1 MRCVIAVMAI
11 LLQPFTAVTSAQE
24 CPAIPTGPGFH
35 AGFGR
40 RDLTPPPGAGLAGYG
55 PDSRVARGYR
65 QRLKVRAMAL
75 RDDRG
80 ELLVFAV
87 ADLDYI
93 SGPLHRAVVAR
104 VKMCTGIDA
113 DGLLLSATHT
123 HSGPGQYAG
132 SKAIDEFA
140 TTVPGFDAGLLAFL
154 ARRISDA
161 VLEAV
166 ARMRPA
172 RAAWGQAPLWGITR
186 IRAWRAHSAE
196 PHGPPSEYEPDAAIR
211 GTPQGEVDPTLT
223 VFRVDT
229 ATAPDRFVPAGAWA
243 LFAVHGTG
251 IPAPNDLYDADVHGV
266 AARVF
271 ESGID
276 ADNGVT
282 VGLEARAVALFANG
296 AEGNTLPETRVMARE
311 CAPPV
316 QRRELR
322 PGSWRTPPGGDQW
335 LERPGHDAAGC
346 VAAGIEDTREVG
358 TRLGNAALA
367 LFRSLA
373 GRLDGGIRLSH
384 AFEHIPLRGEGAPE
398 GLCPRGRVGMAQF
411 AGAETRETRFLGFRW
426 FGLVPSG
433 MEPGGSSIHPS
444 AGCWSPKRTTPG
456 LLEKLLIGDHGFE
469 EAAQFL
475 VARVGNT
482 LIGAVPFEPTTTTG
496 ARLRRAMFDAS
507 RMNGPPDRMLVV
519 GLASNYLGYVSTR
532 LEYALVE
539 YEGAFTLY
547 GPGSEEVFS
556 RRLGTL
562 TRRLAESGWSSPGAT
577 IPEFQTWP
585 GAARTIVRFGTGE
598 QPSWRPVLRGVD
610 VLPDRVVLRWD
621 DDEPGWVIPHRG
633 AVVLVEKYA
642 AGAWRAVARDGT
654 LDLEVRVIKQKGT
667 RAKWEAHWLATPAA
681 GGRYRFRVPD
691 PGDPDFG
698 VSMEFSVPTK

>member
-1 MRCVIAVMAI
+1 
-11 LLQPFTAVTSAQE
+11 
-24 CPAIPTGPGFH
+24 
-35 AGFGR
+35 
-40 RDLTPPPGAGLAGYG
+40 
-55 PDSRVARGYR
+55 
-65 QRLKVRAMAL
+65 
-75 RDDRG
+75 
-80 ELLVFAV
+80 
-87 ADLDYI
+87 
-93 SGPLHRAVVAR
+93 
-104 VKMCTGIDA
+104 
-113 DGLLLSATHT
+113 
-123 HSGPGQYAG
+123 
-132 SKAIDEFA
+132 
-140 TTVPGFDAGLLAFL
+140 
-154 ARRISDA
+154 
-161 VLEAV
+161 
-166 ARMRPA
+166 
-172 RAAWGQAPLWGITR
+172 
-186 IRAWRAHSAE
+186 
-196 PHGPPSEYEPDAAIR
+196 
-211 GTPQGEVDPTLT
+211 
-223 VFRVDT
+223 
-229 ATAPDRFVPAGAWA
+229 VPAGAWA

-282 VGLEARAVALFANG
+282 IGLEPRAVAMFANG

-322 PGSWRTPPGGDQW
+322 PGSWRTPPGSDQW
-335 LERPGHDAAGC
+335 LKRAGHDAAGC

-358 TRLGNAALA
+358 TKLGNAALA
-367 LFRSLA
+367 LFRSLD
-373 GRLDGGIRLSH
+373 GRLNGGIRLSH
-384 AFEHIPLRGEGAPE
+384 AFEHIPLRGEGAPQ
-398 GLCPRGRVGMAQF
+398 GLCPRGRVGMAQS

-426 FGLVPSG
+426 FGIVPSG

-456 LLEKLLIGDHGFE
+456 LFEKLLIGDHGFE

-496 ARLRRAMFDAS
+496 ARLRRAMWDNS
-507 RMNGPPDRMLVV
+507 RVNDPPDRMLVV

-598 QPSWRPVLRGVD
+598 PPSWNPVLRGVD
-610 VLPDRVVLRWD
+610 VAAGRVVLRWD
-621 DDEPGWVIPHRG
+621 DDEPGWVIPQRAWSRRKPAAAGDRWRGTGRWISRSGSSSAREGAPSGKPTGWGLPLSACATGSGFRIRGIQDGASAWSSAQWRCGPRPQRADQAGCYRRSASTTASIPGSRPPSQASIVHG
-633 AVVLVEKYA
+633 AVRS
-642 AGAWRAVARDGT
+642 GASVGT
-654 LDLEVRVIKQKGT
+654 AIGFLTTG
-667 RAKWEAHWLATPAA
+667 P
-681 GGRYRFRVPD
+681 
-691 PGDPDFG
+691 
-698 VSMEFSVPTK
+698 